1 VILPKEVQPDSLVHL
16 HFSPEMQV
24 SKVSQNAVSV
34 RQETPDDLQA
44 IRRVNT
50 DAFGR
55 PAEANL
61 VDVLRRHWQVIFSL
75 VAEVEREVVGHVL
88 LTQVTLM
95 PTVPGLR
102 MLGLGP
108 IAVLP
113 QSQGQGIG
121 SMLMREAIGQAC
133 ADGWQVMVA
142 LGNPEYYTRFDFVP
156 AREAGLGC
164 EFRVPAESLMVLELR
179 PGTLEGLRGVVR
191 YQPEFSGF

>member
-1 VILPKEVQPDSLVHL
+1 
-16 HFSPEMQV
+16 MQV
-24 SKVSQNAVSV
+24 SKVNQIAVSV
-34 RQETPDDLQA
+34 RHETPADVQA

-50 DAFGR
+50 DAYGR

-61 VDVLRRHWQVIFSL
+61 VDVLRRHWQVIISL

-108 IAVLP
+108 VAVLP
-113 QSQGQGIG
+113 QFQGPGIG
-121 SMLMREAIGQAC
+121 SMLMQEAIGQAC
-133 ADGWQVMVA
+133 ADGWQVIVA

-156 AREAGLGC
+156 AREVGLGC
-164 EFRVPAESLMVLELR
+164 EFRVPAESFMVLELR

-191 YQPEFSGF
+191 YQPEFAGF

>member
-1 VILPKEVQPDSLVHL
+1 
-16 HFSPEMQV
+16 MQV

-75 VAEVEREVVGHVL
+75 VAEVEREVVGHAL

-108 IAVLP
+108 VAVLP
-113 QSQGQGIG
+113 QFQGKGIG
-121 SMLMREAIGQAC
+121 SMLM
-133 ADGWQVMVA
+133 
-142 LGNPEYYTRFDFVP
+142 
-156 AREAGLGC
+156 
-164 EFRVPAESLMVLELR
+164 
-179 PGTLEGLRGVVR
+179 
-191 YQPEFSGF
+191 